1 MRMDFGEL
9 SSTKPSTV
17 LTSRTV
23 TVVPGIRSWITTRPF
38 SSVMNSPLLL
48 PTTAPLLSVTRKV
61 TPFSGV
67 VVPSIY
73 FSITRVVLG
82 VLVKCSVWVSLGLTT
97 TVWVRLASSMV

>member
-1 MRMDFGEL
+1 M
-9 SSTKPSTV
+9 
-17 LTSRTV
+17 TSRAV
-23 TVVPGIRSWITTRPF
+23 TVVPGVRSFRTMRPF

-48 PTTAPLLSVTRKV
+48 PTTAPPESVTRNV

-82 VLVKCSVWVSLGLTT
+82 VLVKWRVWVSLGFTT
-97 TVWVRLASSMV
+97 TVCVRVASSMV

>member
-1 MRMDFGEL
+1 M
-9 SSTKPSTV
+9 
-17 LTSRTV
+17 
-23 TVVPGIRSWITTRPF
+23 RPF

-82 VLVKCSVWVSLGLTT
+82 VLVKWSVWVALGLTT
-97 TVWVRLASSMV
+97 TVWVRLASLMV